1 MADVLVIVPTY
12 NEVGNL
18 AGVLGRLRQAVPT
31 ADVLVVDDASP
42 DGTGALADSLAAND
56 PGLSVWH
63 RRVKEGL
70 GRAYVDSF
78 RKGIAA
84 GYLFLVEMDADGSH
98 DPAEL
103 PAMLAAA
110 ASGADLVLGSRWVP
124 GGAVR
129 NWPWLRQA
137 ISRVG
142 NSYARVVLGSAR
154 ARPHVGFPGVPGRG
168 AAVTGPRH
176 GVVPGLLLPGG
187 TGLAAGASGRADSRA
202 SDHVRRTHRR
212 ALENA
217 RGNRRRSVAARH
229 GLGTDEAAPA
239 RAAPEQARQIQD

>member
-63 RRVKEGL
+63 RRAKEGL

-78 RKGIAA
+78 RKGLAA
-84 GYLFLVEMDADGSH
+84 GSPFIVEMDADGSH

-110 ASGADLVLGSRWVP
+110 AAGADLVLGSRWVP

-137 ISRVG
+137 ISRIG
-142 NSYARVVLGSAR
+142 NSYARVVLGSAVHDLTSGFRVFR
-154 ARPHVGFPGVPGRG
+154 AEALRSLDLDTVSSQGYCFQVELAWRLERQGAQILEHPITFVERTVGRSKMHAGIVAEALLRVTVWGLTKQRRLG
-168 AAVTGPRH
+168 AAP
-176 GVVPGLLLPGG
+176 
-187 TGLAAGASGRADSRA
+187 
-202 SDHVRRTHRR
+202 
-212 ALENA
+212 
-217 RGNRRRSVAARH
+217 
-229 GLGTDEAAPA
+229 
-239 RAAPEQARQIQD
+239 QIQD

>member
-1 MADVLVIVPTY
+1 VADVLIIVPTY
-12 NEVGNL
+12 NEIGNL

-56 PGLSVWH
+56 PGVSVWH
-63 RRVKEGL
+63 RSVKEGL

-78 RKGIAA
+78 RKGLAA
-84 GYLFLVEMDADGSH
+84 GYSYIVEMDADGSH

-110 ASGADLVLGSRWVP
+110 ASGADLVLGSRWVA

-142 NSYARVVLGSAR
+142 NSYARVVLGSAVHDLTSGFRVFR
-154 ARPHVGFPGVPGRG
+154 AEALRSLDLDTVSSQGYCFQVELAWRLERQGARIVEHPITFVERTVGRSKMHAGIVAEALLR
-168 AAVTGPRH
+168 VTGW
-176 GVVPGLLLPGG
+176 GL
-187 TGLAAGASGRADSRA
+187 TRQ
-202 SDHVRRTHRR
+202 RR
-212 ALENA
+212 L
-217 RGNRRRSVAARH
+217 RS
-229 GLGTDEAAPA
+229 AP
-239 RAAPEQARQIQD
+239 QIQG